1 MVTMIYFLIS
11 IQYIP
16 STGEAFYWYSGA
28 VGYTLAYSVM
38 LLCLVFSLKYI
49 FTGKTGFDNGFAY
62 CVFLWGRELSDGC
75 FASVAFYPA
84 FVSVFAIKEEYV
96 LFADSFGCVRDN
108 CSG

>member
-1 MVTMIYFLIS
+1 MRL
-11 IQYIP
+11 
-16 STGEAFYWYSGA
+16 
-28 VGYTLAYSVM
+28 
-38 LLCLVFSLKYI
+38 
-49 FTGKTGFDNGFAY
+49 
-62 CVFLWGRELSDGC
+62 LWGRELSDGC